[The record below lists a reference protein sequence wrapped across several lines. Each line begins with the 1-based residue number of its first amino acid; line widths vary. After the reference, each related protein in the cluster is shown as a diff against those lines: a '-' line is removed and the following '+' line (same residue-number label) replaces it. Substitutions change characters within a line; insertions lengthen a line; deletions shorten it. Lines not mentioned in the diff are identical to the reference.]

1 MRIYRVMSTP
11 IALWLSRGVGLVL
24 VGQFTVGVRR
34 IMARKHLKKIPKHML
49 ELGMFIE
56 EFCGSW
62 MEHPFWRSRFLLE
75 SEADRQRVLDSSI
88 TELWI
93 DISKGKDITAAQD
106 KACPQPDVVDVAAMA
121 QAPLDKAKIKAS
133 MDQELV
139 RAHKICSRAKEAVT
153 QMFAEARM
161 GKAVNAEHCRA
172 MVEEI
177 SSSVSRN
184 PGALISLARL
194 KSADEYTYMHS
205 VAVCALMIALAR
217 ELEFD
222 EAQVQQAGMA
232 GLLHDM
238 GKALIPVE
246 VLNKPG
252 RLTDEEF
259 AIVKAHPEKGYEM
272 LAEAGTAGEAVM
284 NACLHHHEKVDGSG
298 YPHGL
303 KNDELSM
310 LSKMTAVCDVY
321 DAITS
326 NRPYK
331 RGWDPAESLRK
342 MAEWSEGHF
351 DPQVFQAFVK
361 SIGIYPTGS
370 LVRLRSKRLAVVV
383 EQGEKSLLKPK
394 VKVFYSMVN
403 KARIPPVMVDLAA
416 ANCTEV
422 IDGREP
428 PEQWQFKD
436 LDELWQAT

>member
-1 MRIYRVMSTP
+1 
-11 IALWLSRGVGLVL
+11 
-24 VGQFTVGVRR
+24 
-34 IMARKHLKKIPKHML
+34 MAAKHLKKIPKHML
-49 ELGMFIE
+49 EVGMFIE

-62 MEHPFWRSRFLLE
+62 MEHPFWRSKFLLD
-75 SEADRQRVLDSSI
+75 SEADRQRVLASSI

-93 DISKGKDITAAQD
+93 DTQQGKDITEAQEKERPQAA
-106 KACPQPDVVDVAAMA
+106 APDVEAIA
-121 QAPLDKAKIKAS
+121 QAPINKAQIKAS
-133 MDQELV
+133 MAQELA
-139 RAHKICSRAKEAVT
+139 RAQKICGRAKEAVT

-161 GKAVNAEHCRA
+161 GKAVSAEDCQA

-194 KSADEYTYMHS
+194 KNADEYTYMHS

-217 ELEFD
+217 ELGLD
-222 EAQVQQAGMA
+222 DAQVQQAGLA

-238 GKALIPVE
+238 GKALIPME

-259 AIVKAHPEKGYEM
+259 VIVKAHPEKGHA
-272 LAEAGTAGEAVM
+272 LLQEAGTASAAVM
-284 NACLHHHEKVDGSG
+284 DACLHHHEKVDGSG

-303 KNDELSM
+303 ANDDITL

-351 DPQVFQAFVK
+351 DQQVFQAFVK

-370 LVRLRSKRLAVVV
+370 LVRLRSKRLAVVL
-383 EQGEKSLLKPK
+383 EQGQQSLLKPR
-394 VKVFYSMVN
+394 VKVFYSVAN
-403 KARIPPVMVDLAA
+403 KARIPPLVVDLADPG
-416 ANCTEV
+416 CTEV

-436 LDELWQAT
+436 LDELWQAS